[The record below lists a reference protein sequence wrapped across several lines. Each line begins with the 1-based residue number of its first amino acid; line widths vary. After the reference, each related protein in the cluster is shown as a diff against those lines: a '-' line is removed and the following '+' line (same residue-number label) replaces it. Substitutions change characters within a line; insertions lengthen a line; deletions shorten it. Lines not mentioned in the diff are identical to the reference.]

1 MRVLAIDTTG
11 PACSLALADF
21 GEGEIVLGR
30 IVEPMQRGH
39 AEALMPLMDK
49 LFSEAGASS
58 HSVER
63 IAVTVG
69 PGSFT
74 GLRVGV
80 SAARALAL
88 ALGVPAVGVS
98 VFEAIREHL
107 GPRDAPLAVA
117 IDARRDEI
125 YLQVFPAAAQ
135 AEDPMVMA
143 VQGAA
148 GVIPPGCRVIGSAAT
163 LLGHDPGPEVLPLD
177 PVAIARAGR
186 RLEPARFPPRPLYL
200 RKPDAK
206 PQTHTRVA
214 RA

>member
-11 PACSLALADF
+11 PACSVALADF
-21 GEGEIVLGR
+21 GEGETVFGR

-39 AEALMPLMDK
+39 AEALMPLMDR
-49 LFSEAGASS
+49 LFSEAGVTS
-58 HSVER
+58 HSIEK

-88 ALGVPAVGVS
+88 ALGVPVVGVS
-98 VFEAIREHL
+98 VFEAIREGL
-107 GPRDAPLAVA
+107 VPQDAPMA
-117 IDARRDEI
+117 IALDARRDEI
-125 YLQVFPAAAQ
+125 YLQVFPVGMQ
-135 AEDPMVMA
+135 AEDPMV
-143 VQGAA
+143 VSLQDAA
-148 GVIPPGCRVIGSAAT
+148 DLIPSGCRVAGSAAAV
-163 LLGHDPGPEVLPLD
+163 LGHEAGPEVLPLD
-177 PVAIARAGR
+177 PVAVARSGH
-186 RLEPARFPPRPLYL
+186 RLDPALFPPSPLYL

-206 PQTHTRVA
+206 PQAHASVA